1 MKKNTHNHYY
11 SIRKFTMGTASILIG
26 TGVYLGISH
35 HAEAAEGDTPAP
47 TISNSQTQA
56 APTAPQTA
64 GAETPS
70 TQTNPAST
78 SQTNFKIGDYAW
90 VDTDGDG
97 IQGDTEQP
105 LANLKIDLTQNG
117 QTIASTTTDA
127 NGKYLFSNV
136 ANGTYE
142 LNYETPDGY
151 TPTQVQAG
159 EDATKDS
166 NGGPAEVTI
175 NNSDDLSIDFG
186 YLEDEPV
193 PVAKYNMG
201 DFVWNDL
208 NQNGIQD
215 KDEPGLKDVQV
226 TLTNPDNTNLTTTTN
241 EKGNYTFTDLPNG
254 NYKIA
259 FATPAGFVPT
269 KTGQGDIDVDSNGVN
284 ADVLIQDANNA
295 FVDSGF
301 YQLPTSFK
309 IGHLAWVDADQDGIQ
324 GDTELGLAHVKV
336 DLTKDG
342 KVVASTVTDSNGH
355 YQFDNV
361 NNGTYQVEF
370 DVPEGYTP
378 TQVQAGEDETKDSN
392 GTPVEVTIDNAD
404 NLTIDMGYLKDTPTP
419 VAVYELG
426 DFVWNDLN
434 ENGIQ
439 DKDEPSLK
447 DIQVTLTNPDNST
460 LTTVTDAK
468 GNYKFSQI
476 PNGKYKVA
484 FTTPVGFVP
493 TKTGQGEADNDS
505 NGSVTEINI
514 SDANNDYV
522 DSGFYKP
529 VEKTPE
535 VQPVTPELPNN
546 TNQPLSEEDQTD
558 YSSQLLEFTPTE
570 TTQNTQP
577 STDTKVPVSTPEA
590 EVEDNT
596 DYSTELL
603 NQTNQV
609 TEIEDNTDY
618 SSQLLEFTPVTDS
631 KAPVNTPETEVEDNT
646 DYSTELLNQTNQ
658 VTEIEDNTDYSSQL
672 LGFTP
677 VSDSKAPVSTPET
690 EAEDNTD
697 YSTELL
703 NQTNQVTEI
712 EDNTDY
718 SSQLLEFT
726 PTPSTSVTTPVT
738 VNKTSCDVADSKTKD
753 LVGHV
758 SSVLEPSY
766 VSTPVTKAGQTG
778 NTTELK
784 KQKEPT
790 KQKQTQTNIDKKV
803 SISNKVGKTVHPKA
817 GVDSSLTGKKAD
829 VSVNTKQTITAKS
842 DSSNNKVQTNHVS
855 KKKQEKKEL
864 PKTGESTLTSSIV
877 LFGLSLAAVGSAL
890 LLKRRNS
897 KN

>member
-1 MKKNTHNHYY
+1 MNKNTHNHYY

-35 HAEAAEGDTPAP
+35 QAEAAEGDTPAP
-47 TISNSQTQA
+47 TISNSQTQTA
-56 APTAPQTA
+56 LNAPQTA
-64 GAETPS
+64 GAKTPS
-70 TQTNPAST
+70 TQTNPATT
-78 SQTNFKIGDYAW
+78 SQPNFKIGDYAW

-97 IQGDTEQP
+97 IQGDTEKP

-159 EDATKDS
+159 EDDTKDS

-186 YLEDEPV
+186 YLKDEPV

-259 FATPAGFVPT
+259 FATPVGFVPT

-324 GDTELGLAHVKV
+324 GNTELGLARIKV

-342 KVVASTVTDSNGH
+342 KVVATTVTDSNGH

-392 GTPVEVTIDNAD
+392 GTPVEVTIDNTD
-404 NLTIDMGYLKDTPTP
+404 NLSIDMGYLKDAPTP

-426 DFVWNDLN
+426 DYVWNDLN

-439 DKDEPSLK
+439 DKDEPGLK
-447 DIQVTLTNPDNST
+447 DVQVTLTNPDNSI

-476 PNGKYKVA
+476 PNGKYKVT
-484 FTTPVGFVP
+484 FTTPAGFVP

-505 NGSVTEINI
+505 NGNVTEIEI
-514 SDANNDYV
+514 ADANNNFV

-529 VEKTPE
+529 VVKTPE
-535 VQPVTPELPNN
+535 VQPVTPESPNK
-546 TNQPLSEEDQTD
+546 TNQPVSEEDQTD
-558 YSSQLLEFTPTE
+558 YSSQLLE
-570 TTQNTQP
+570 
-577 STDTKVPVSTPEA
+577 
-590 EVEDNT
+590 
-596 DYSTELL
+596 
-603 NQTNQV
+603 
-609 TEIEDNTDY
+609 
-618 SSQLLEFTPVTDS
+618 
-631 KAPVNTPETEVEDNT
+631 
-646 DYSTELLNQTNQ
+646 
-658 VTEIEDNTDYSSQL
+658 
-672 LGFTP
+672 FTP

-703 NQTNQVTEI
+703 NQNNQVTEI

-726 PTPSTSVTTPVT
+726 PVSEAEDNTDYSTELLNQNNQVTEIEDNTDYSSQLLEFTPVSEAEDNTDYSTELLNQNNQVIEIEDNTDYSSQLLEFTPAPTTSVTTPVT
-738 VNKTSCDVADSKTKD
+738 VNKASCEVVDSKTKD
-753 LVGHV
+753 HIENA
-758 SSVLEPSY
+758 SSVLESNHG
-766 VSTPVTKAGQTG
+766 STPASKAVQSGS
-778 NTTELK
+778 NTETE
-784 KQKEPT
+784 KQKEPI
-790 KQKQTQTNIDKKV
+790 KQKQTQTNIDKKDNV
-803 SISNKVGKTVHPKA
+803 SNKVGKTVNPKA
-817 GVDSSLTGKKAD
+817 EVDSSLIGKKAD
-829 VSVNTKQTITAKS
+829 VSVNTKQTNAAKS
-842 DSSNNKVQTNHVS
+842 ESSNNKVQTNHVS

-864 PKTGESTLTSSIV
+864 PKTGESALTSSIV

>member
-1 MKKNTHNHYY
+1 MNKNTHNHYY

-35 HAEAAEGDTPAP
+35 QAEAAEGDTPAP
-47 TISNSQTQA
+47 TISNSQTQTA
-56 APTAPQTA
+56 LNAPQTA
-64 GAETPS
+64 GAKTPS
-70 TQTNPAST
+70 TQTNPATT
-78 SQTNFKIGDYAW
+78 SQPNFKIGDYAW

-97 IQGDTEQP
+97 IQGDTEKP

-159 EDATKDS
+159 EDDTKDS

-186 YLEDEPV
+186 YLKDEPV

-259 FATPAGFVPT
+259 FATPVGFVPT

-324 GDTELGLAHVKV
+324 GDTELGLARVKV

-342 KVVASTVTDSNGH
+342 KVVATTVTDSNGH

-404 NLTIDMGYLKDTPTP
+404 NLSIDMGYLKDAPTP

-426 DFVWNDLN
+426 DYVWNDLN

-439 DKDEPSLK
+439 DKDEPGLK
-447 DIQVTLTNPDNST
+447 DVQVTLTNPDNSI

-476 PNGKYKVA
+476 PNGKYKIA
-484 FTTPVGFVP
+484 FTTPAGFVP

-505 NGSVTEINI
+505 NGNVTEIEI
-514 SDANNDYV
+514 ADANNDFV

-529 VEKTPE
+529 VVKTPE
-535 VQPVTPELPNN
+535 VQPVTPESPNK
-546 TNQPLSEEDQTD
+546 TNQPVSEEDQTD

-577 STDTKVPVSTPEA
+577 TTDTKVPVIS
-590 EVEDNT
+590 
-596 DYSTELL
+596 
-603 NQTNQV
+603 
-609 TEIEDNTDY
+609 
-618 SSQLLEFTPVTDS
+618 
-631 KAPVNTPETEVEDNT
+631 TPETEVEDNT
-646 DYSTELLNQTNQ
+646 DYSTELLNQNNQ
-658 VTEIEDNTDYSSQL
+658 VI
-672 LGFTP
+672 
-677 VSDSKAPVSTPET
+677 
-690 EAEDNTD
+690 
-697 YSTELL
+697 
-703 NQTNQVTEI
+703 EI

-718 SSQLLEFT
+718 SSQLLEYT
-726 PTPSTSVTTPVT
+726 PAPTTSVTTPVT
-738 VNKTSCDVADSKTKD
+738 VNKASCEVADSKTKD
-753 LVGHV
+753 YIENA
-758 SSVLEPSY
+758 SSVLESNH
-766 VSTPVTKAGQTG
+766 VSTPASKAVQSG
-778 NTTELK
+778 NNTETE
-784 KQKEPT
+784 KQKEPI
-790 KQKQTQTNIDKKV
+790 KQKQAQTNIDKKDNV
-803 SISNKVGKTVHPKA
+803 SNKVEKTVNPKA
-817 GVDSSLTGKKAD
+817 EVDSSLIGKKAD
-829 VSVNTKQTITAKS
+829 VSVNTKQTTAAKS
-842 DSSNNKVQTNHVS
+842 ESSNNKVQTNHVS

-864 PKTGESTLTSSIV
+864 PKTGESALTSSIV

>member
-127 NGKYLFSNV
+127 NGKNLFSNV

-175 NNSDDLSIDFG
+175 NNSDDLSINFG

-404 NLTIDMGYLKDTPTP
+404 NLTIDMGYLKDAPTP

-439 DKDEPSLK
+439 DKDEPGLK

-460 LTTVTDAK
+460 LTTLTDAK

-618 SSQLLEFTPVTDS
+618 SSQLLEFTP
-631 KAPVNTPETEVEDNT
+631 
-646 DYSTELLNQTNQ
+646 
-658 VTEIEDNTDYSSQL
+658 
-672 LGFTP
+672 
-677 VSDSKAPVSTPET
+677 
-690 EAEDNTD
+690 
-697 YSTELL
+697 
-703 NQTNQVTEI
+703 
-712 EDNTDY
+712 
-718 SSQLLEFT
+718 
-726 PTPSTSVTTPVT
+726 TPSTSVTTPVT

-829 VSVNTKQTITAKS
+829 VSVNTKQTTTAKS